1 MSTGAR
7 ENWPPHTLCLY
18 HRKVLDAAI
27 FRSRHRVVGM
37 QLIIPFERGDRGL
50 AWAHKILIPTS
61 LYPSIFS
68 LASMA
73 VGKCYT
79 TTDTTHYSI
88 YHAPTFHS
96 PPRKLQGSQQLYT
109 LAHTNANTPRKQLP
123 RSIRTTSQPVNR
135 EAPPF
140 LRQLVSRP

>member
-27 FRSRHRVVGM
+27 LPARHRVVGM
-37 QLIIPFERGDRGL
+37 RIIVPFERRDRRL
-50 AWAHKILIPTS
+50 SWAHKIRIPTS
-61 LYPSIFS
+61 LHPSIFS

-79 TTDTTHYSI
+79 TGDTTHYSI

-96 PPRKLQGSQQLYT
+96 PPRKPQGSQQLYT